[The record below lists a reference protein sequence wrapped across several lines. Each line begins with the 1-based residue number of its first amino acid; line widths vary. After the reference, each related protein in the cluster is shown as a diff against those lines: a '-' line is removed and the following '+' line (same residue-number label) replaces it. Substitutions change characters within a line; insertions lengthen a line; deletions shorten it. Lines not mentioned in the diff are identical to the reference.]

1 MYLPKNQKKLLFILI
16 VFVFSFLFVAQGVIA
31 ETGAEDALSGLNTT
45 AQTGFGGG
53 TTIPENI
60 QKPISEQIGTIIGA
74 LLAFIGV
81 IFFILMIYGGFLWMT
96 AQGNEE
102 QITKAKNLIIAAVIG
117 IIIVMSA
124 YAITAYIGGTLT
136 GGQT

>member
-31 ETGAEDALSGLNTT
+31 TGADDALSGLNTT
-45 AQTGFGGG
+45 AQMGFGDG
-53 TTIPENI
+53 TTIPESI
-60 QKPISEQIGTIIGA
+60 TKPISEQIGTIIGA